1 MFSKFR
7 SLIFKFDP
15 ETAHN
20 LAIKSLKLNL
30 LPNLSNQEKDDSL
43 FKTKLFGK
51 EINNP
56 IGIAAGFD
64 KNAEVYNSL
73 FKLGFGFVEV
83 GTVTPLEQYGNPKPR
98 VFRLVDDQAL
108 INRLGF
114 NNLGSENI
122 SKRIKS
128 NPNKGLLGVNIGP
141 NKDSEDRLNDYL
153 IGLRVFHDIADYVT
167 INISSPNTE
176 NLRNFHD
183 KSKFDELMDSIEKEK
198 IRLKSKIPII
208 VKISPDILEE
218 QIEIICKTLIQYK
231 VSAIIVSNT
240 SAKNRDKLKDILKHQ
255 KGGLSGKPLEEE
267 ANKLISKFYK
277 ILNGKIEIIG
287 VGVVPQEINLDPF
300 FSPRKLLDLQAGLY
314 GVKEKDRI
322 TDTILNLVSL
332 EKEANSYARSLSGGM
347 KRRLLMA
354 KALVHQPPLVFLDE
368 PTAGVDVELRQNLWK
383 NVRMLNKLGVTIILT
398 THYLEE
404 AEKMCDRI
412 AILNKGNVVALDST
426 KNLLNRIQTKKV
438 TFKTD
443 KEINIQK
450 NDLESLEIISKIGNE
465 VCVSYEKSKVNMEK
479 LINLIK
485 KNNVKIVDISTDD
498 GDLEDVFLRL
508 IKN

>member
-1 MFSKFR
+1 MNKKNILSVKN
-7 SLIFKFDP
+7 LKKIYAKQ
-15 ETAHN
+15 HN
-20 LAIKSLKLNL
+20 GKTYALNDLNL
-30 LPNLSNQEKDDSL
+30 DV
-43 FKTKLFGK
+43 K
-51 EINNP
+51 EGEI
-56 IGIAAGFD
+56 F
-64 KNAEVYNSL
+64 
-73 FKLGFGFVEV
+73 
-83 GTVTPLEQYGNPKPR
+83 
-98 VFRLVDDQAL
+98 
-108 INRLGF
+108 
-114 NNLGSENI
+114 
-122 SKRIKS
+122 
-128 NPNKGLLGVNIGP
+128 GLLGP
-141 NKDSEDRLNDYL
+141 NGAGKTT
-153 IGLRVFHDIADYVT
+153 F
-167 INISSPNTE
+167 INILAGTVIKTGGEVNVCRFNLDE
-176 NLRNFHD
+176 NPRQVRA
-183 KSKFDELMDSIEKEK
+183 S
-198 IRLKSKIPII
+198 
-208 VKISPDILEE
+208 
-218 QIEIICKTLIQYK
+218 
-231 VSAIIVSNT
+231 
-240 SAKNRDKLKDILKHQ
+240 
-255 KGGLSGKPLEEE
+255 
-267 ANKLISKFYK
+267 
-277 ILNGKIEIIG
+277 
-287 VGVVPQEINLDPF
+287 VGIVPQEVNLDPF
-300 FSPRKLLDLQAGLY
+300 FSPRKLLELQAGLY

-404 AEKMCDRI
+404 AEEMCDRI

-450 NDLESLEIISKIGNE
+450 NDLESLEIISKKGNE